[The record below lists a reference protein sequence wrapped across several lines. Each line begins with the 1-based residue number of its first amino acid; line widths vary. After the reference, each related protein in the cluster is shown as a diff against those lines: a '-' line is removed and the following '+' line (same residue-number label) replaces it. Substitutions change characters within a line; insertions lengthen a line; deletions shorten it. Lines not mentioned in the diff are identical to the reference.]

1 MTEHTRT
8 LMQKLTLHYFGQ
20 LMGSIDSLEK
30 KKQNKTKKTALMLGK
45 IDGRKRGQQGMR

>member
-8 LMQKLTLHYFGQ
+8 LMQKLTLQYFGQ

-30 KKQNKTKKTALMLGK
+30 KKKKTALMLGK